1 MRTNIAA
8 AAAERD
14 PEAEL
19 KTAAEMLLQRGRAFA
34 GSLLTDV
41 SLGGLAREGPLCG
54 WPGYRLPSAP
64 GLLAIYVRSALGGP
78 HRGPARP
85 RGKEGPARA
94 DRLLRGGGPSHS
106 LRIDLATAFFSATLA
121 AANFEFT
128 VPRGLAVSPQNSIST
143 TLPRASQQILKG
155 EKLSN

>member
-41 SLGGLAREGPLCG
+41 SLGPPRQGRPSLRAARVPL
-54 WPGYRLPSAP
+54 
-64 GLLAIYVRSALGGP
+64 ALGP
-78 HRGPARP
+78 RP
-85 RGKEGPARA
+85 PRDLCAARA
-94 DRLLRGGGPSHS
+94 VGTSLNGTVALIRG
-106 LRIDLATAFFSATLA
+106 R
-121 AANFEFT
+121 
-128 VPRGLAVSPQNSIST
+128 
-143 TLPRASQQILKG
+143 
-155 EKLSN
+155 